1 MITRSRASYV
11 SALDLSCPAKSE
23 EPAKLGLTQSFTSE
37 GTILLVPAWLLQ
49 VRGEPAP
56 MAVVAVQ
63 PAFLGQPEPPSP
75 IGKPGVGSVPGAA
88 GDSGGTANSQ
98 QNTGAPAQVVPQDP
112 AAGVG
117 N

>member
-11 SALDLSCPAKSE
+11 SALDPSCPAKSE

-37 GTILLVPAWLLQ
+37 GTILLVPAWLFQ

-63 PAFLGQPEPPSP
+63 PAFLGSLPLARPR
-75 IGKPGVGSVPGAA
+75 A
-88 GDSGGTANSQ
+88 GDQCLPRGWVTAR
-98 QNTGAPAQVVPQDP
+98 
-112 AAGVG
+112 
-117 N
+117 